1 MGKVVIIG
9 AGTIGTSCAFSMI
22 NQGVCNEICLI
33 DINEERTR
41 GEVMD
46 LSHCMGFSNSRSKV
60 RLGTYKDC
68 RDADIIVMTAA
79 AKTPAGTKSRLEF
92 FSSAVKITQNV
103 VSQVMENGFNGIFL
117 VAANPVDIVT
127 YLIWK
132 KSGLPRQQII
142 GTGTSLDSARL
153 KTILARYLNVAPV
166 SIHGL
171 CMGEHG
177 DSQVIVWSHVTVG
190 GKPLLQLLVENDKL
204 RKQVDLE
211 KIYHEVVSAGPTIF
225 SLKGST
231 SFGIGIALAY
241 LVRSIFNDDE
251 QVIPLS
257 VILAGEYGLYDLA
270 VGVPAVIGRQGIEQI
285 IELNLEE
292 QEKQHF
298 DDSCKVVKN
307 YIKMLDTL

>member
-33 DINEERTR
+33 DINEDRTR

-46 LSHCMGFSNSRSKV
+46 LSHCMGFANSRSKI
-60 RLGTYKDC
+60 RLGTYADC
-68 RDADIIVMTAA
+68 LDADIIVMTAA
-79 AKTPAGTKSRLEF
+79 AKTPVGTKSRLDF
-92 FSSAVKITQNV
+92 FSSAVKITQDV
-103 VSQVMENGFNGIFL
+103 VDKVMENGFNGIFL

-177 DSQVIVWSHVTVG
+177 DSQVIAWSHVTVG
-190 GKPLLQLLVENDKL
+190 GKSLLQMLAEDDKL

-241 LVRSIFNDDE
+241 IVRSIFNDDE

-257 VILAGEYGLYDLA
+257 VILAGEYGWQDLA
-270 VGVPAVIGRQGIEQI
+270 VGVPAVVGRTGIEKV
-285 IELNLEE
+285 IELNLEAH
-292 QEKQHF
+292 EKQQF
-298 DDSCKVVKN
+298 DASCKVVKD